1 MKHEI
6 RPLLLK
12 RFYFFRQNGEKP
24 SKQRRRA
31 AMASGRLNM
40 KYSSMR
46 ILYNAKKQEEIQ

>member
-12 RFYFFRQNGEKP
+12 RFYFFRQNGERP